1 MAGDGLAALE
11 DLWAERPTRARAA
24 LIGTGVALAVHV
36 AVAALLVR
44 VDSSRLFDRE
54 RIVEMEVQEPPPPPP
69 EVKPEPP
76 PPPPP
81 PPDPKPRVVAH
92 KAPAEPP
99 PPAAPPPP
107 NQEPPPNANEAP
119 PVFGVTMSSVVAGDN
134 AGMAVPVGNT
144 LMTKQRKPAP
154 PGPPPK
160 ASGDPE
166 RLPAPVPE
174 VFLTERPTIVNEI
187 KVPYP
192 PELQRMGIEGR
203 VEAKLLLDENGDV
216 RKVTITKGAGH
227 GFDELARE
235 ALKKFKFTPARTSD
249 GKAVPT
255 SIPFTYRFELPQ

>member
-1 MAGDGLAALE
+1 VAGGGLAALE
-11 DLWAERPTRARAA
+11 DLWAERPARARAA
-24 LIGTGVALAVHV
+24 VIGAGV
-36 AVAALLVR
+36 AVAVHIAVAAVLVR
-44 VDSSRLFDRE
+44 LDTSRLFDRE

-69 EVKPEPP
+69 EVRPEPP

-81 PPDPKPRVVAH
+81 PPDPKPRVVARR
-92 KAPAEPP
+92 APAEPP
-99 PPAAPPPP
+99 PPAAPPPA
-107 NQEPPPNANEAP
+107 NQAPKADEAP
-119 PVFGVTMSSVVAGDN
+119 PVFGVSMSSVVAGDG

-144 LMTKQRKPAP
+144 LMTKERKRAP

-192 PELQRMGIEGR
+192 PELQRMGIEGK